1 MPKTNDQ
8 GHASQRA
15 GIYYSMKS
23 DLRGERKKI
32 GGRPPKFAEPSRPV
46 TLTLP
51 ESTLSDLQQIS
62 HDRGRAIVELT
73 KKALGT
79 GKAAHALVEI
89 VEMAKNTGLVVI
101 GPSRALRE
109 MPFLRLVEVAP
120 ERYLLAFEKGH
131 NFHSL
136 EIAILDALDEEQYQ
150 KRERELLT
158 QLLHHIKALR
168 KSQRVSMAEIL
179 VVRLP

>member
-1 MPKTNDQ
+1 MRSRRPT
-8 GHASQRA
+8 
-15 GIYYSMKS
+15 
-23 DLRGERKKI
+23 EKKNT
-32 GGRPPKFAEPSRPV
+32 GGRPPKFTEPSRPV

-51 ESTLSDLQQIS
+51 ESTLADLLQIS
-62 HDRGRAIVELT
+62 PDRSRAIVELT
-73 KKALGT
+73 KKAART
-79 GKAAHALVEI
+79 GKPPQALVEI

-101 GPSRALRE
+101 GPSKALKK

-120 ERYLLAFEKGH
+120 LRYLLAFEQGH
-131 NFHSL
+131 NFHNL
-136 EIAILDALDEEQYQ
+136 EIAITDALDDEEE

-158 QLLHHIKALR
+158 QLLQHIKGLR